1 MLEAMTQSAS
11 LPVSPYLGPS
21 AFMGY
26 PLDMSQSFRDPGDE
40 SFQFGTHVP
49 VGFNVQGGQ
58 MAGTSGLGMEEF
70 PSLDEIISS
79 MEGGGLENGFGF
91 LDDLNLFDLAM

>member
-11 LPVSPYLGPS
+11 VPVSPYFGPS
-21 AFMGY
+21 YGMNY
-26 PLDMSQSFRDPGDE
+26 SLDTPQNFRDPGDE
-40 SFQFGTHVP
+40 SFQFGTYVP
-49 VGFNVQGGQ
+49 LGFNVNQ
-58 MAGTSGLGMEEF
+58 MSGTNNGLAMEDF

-91 LDDLNLFDLAM
+91 LDDLNLFDGPM